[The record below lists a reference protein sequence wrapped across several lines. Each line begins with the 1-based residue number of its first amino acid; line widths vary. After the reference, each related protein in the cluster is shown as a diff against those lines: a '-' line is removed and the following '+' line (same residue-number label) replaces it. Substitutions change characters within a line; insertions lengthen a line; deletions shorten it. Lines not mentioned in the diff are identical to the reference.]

1 MPVAGGD
8 WIQEY
13 SFSDTAILN
22 AQLESIVALR
32 EYAELTGNE
41 EAGAYVAGL
50 SETTKSVLDE
60 FDTGCWSLYSLGGK
74 AASSM
79 YHTYHVHL
87 LERLGRLTR
96 DPVYRETGRRW
107 HGYLDAG
114 GC

>member
-1 MPVAGGD
+1 M
-8 WIQEY
+8 
-13 SFSDTAILN
+13 
-22 AQLESIVALR
+22 
-32 EYAELTGNE
+32 
-41 EAGAYVAGL
+41 
-50 SETTKSVLDE
+50 LDE

>member
-1 MPVAGGD
+1 M
-8 WIQEY
+8 
-13 SFSDTAILN
+13 
-22 AQLESIVALR
+22 
-32 EYAELTGNE
+32 
-41 EAGAYVAGL
+41 
-50 SETTKSVLDE
+50 LDE
-60 FDTGCWSLYSLGGK
+60 FDTGCWSLYSLDGK

-107 HGYLDAG
+107 RGYLDAG